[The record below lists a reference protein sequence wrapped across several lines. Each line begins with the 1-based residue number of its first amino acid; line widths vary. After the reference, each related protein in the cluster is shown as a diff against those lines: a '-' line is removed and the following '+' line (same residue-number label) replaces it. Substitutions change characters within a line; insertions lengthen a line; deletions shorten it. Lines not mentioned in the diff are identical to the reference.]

1 MVMLVYQRVPA
12 VFGACDLRSDSL
24 SQSIAPEQ
32 MDLDHDWARTGR
44 MVSYGVFFY
53 AGLALKWYDA
63 GLEKCVATPKRCK
76 QMEE

>member
-1 MVMLVYQRVPA
+1 ML
-12 VFGACDLRSDSL
+12 FCACATDLRSDSL

-32 MDLDHDWARTGR
+32 MDLGHDWARTGR

-63 GLEKCVATPKRCK
+63 GLVKYRNPKK
-76 QMEE
+76 MDE